1 MLGKFLIAGSAL
13 AAIAALTLMPAP
25 AVAGCNEASGTARGL
40 NQDDVMARS
49 AKHLERKINHWA
61 HKNGLTSVH
70 VGSTSTTC
78 VTKAGALSVCT
89 SGAKVCS

>member
-1 MLGKFLIAGSAL
+1 MLRKFLLAAAAL
-13 AAIAALTLMPAP
+13 AVSAAFTLTSLPA
-25 AVAGCNEASGTARGL
+25 EAECTVSSATARGL

-49 AKHLERKINHWA
+49 AKQLQRKINHWA

-89 SGAKVCS
+89 SAAKACS

>member
-1 MLGKFLIAGSAL
+1 MLGKLLIAGSSL
-13 AAIAALTLMPAP
+13 AAIAACTLVSAP
-25 AVAGCNEASGTARGL
+25 AEAECTDSSATARGL
-40 NQDDVMARS
+40 HQDDVMARS
-49 AKHLERKINHWA
+49 AKHLEHKINHWA

>member
-1 MLGKFLIAGSAL
+1 MRFLIFACAL
-13 AAIAALTLMPAP
+13 ALLAGM
-25 AVAGCNEASGTARGL
+25 AVAPPAEAGCDEASATARGL

-61 HKNGLTSVH
+61 HKNGLSAVP
-70 VGSTSTTC
+70 VRSTATTC

-89 SGAKVCS
+89 SGAKLCS

>member
-1 MLGKFLIAGSAL
+1 MRLLIIACAFALVAGL
-13 AAIAALTLMPAP
+13 AIAPAE
-25 AVAGCNEASGTARGL
+25 AGCDEASATARGL

>member
-1 MLGKFLIAGSAL
+1 MLGKLPIAGSAL
-13 AAIAALTLMPAP
+13 AAFAAFTLISLPAE
-25 AVAGCNEASGTARGL
+25 AGCTDSSATARGL
-40 NQDDVMARS
+40 HQDDVMARS
-49 AKHLERKINHWA
+49 AKQLQRKINHWA

-89 SGAKVCS
+89 SAARVCS

>member
-1 MLGKFLIAGSAL
+1 MLGKLLIAGSAL
-13 AAIAALTLMPAP
+13 AAIAAFTFISAP
-25 AVAGCNEASGTARGL
+25 AEAGCTDSSATARGL
-40 NQDDVMARS
+40 RQDDVMARS

>member
-1 MLGKFLIAGSAL
+1 MINKLLIAGSAL
-13 AAIAALTLMPAP
+13 AALAAFSLMPAP
-25 AVAGCNEASGTARGL
+25 TEAGCTGATGKARGL

-61 HKNGLTSVH
+61 RKNGLTAVH

-89 SGAKVCS
+89 SVAKACS

>member
-1 MLGKFLIAGSAL
+1 MIGRLLIAGSVL
-13 AAIAALTLMPAP
+13 AAIAAFSLMPAP
-25 AVAGCNEASGTARGL
+25 AEAGCTEATGKARGL

-61 HKNGLTSVH
+61 HKNGLSAVH

-78 VTKAGALSVCT
+78 MTKAGALSVCT
-89 SGAKVCS
+89 SGAKACS

>member
-1 MLGKFLIAGSAL
+1 MLGKLLIAGSAL
-13 AAIAALTLMPAP
+13 AAIAAFTLISVPAE
-25 AVAGCNEASGTARGL
+25 AGCTDASATARGL
-40 NQDDVMARS
+40 HQDDVMARS
-49 AKHLERKINHWA
+49 AKHLERKISHWA

-89 SGAKVCS
+89 SGAKACS